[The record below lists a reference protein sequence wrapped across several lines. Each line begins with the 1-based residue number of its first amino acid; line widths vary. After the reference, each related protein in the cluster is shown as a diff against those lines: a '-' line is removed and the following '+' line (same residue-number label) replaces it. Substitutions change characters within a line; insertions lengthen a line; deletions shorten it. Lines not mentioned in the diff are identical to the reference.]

1 GRWERQGRDQGPP
14 SRAVVT
20 MRPVDANLRLLVLGA
35 GRQQLGSLT
44 AARRRGL
51 VVVAVDRDAAAPGF
65 RHADRRALISF
76 EDEPALHRLAEA
88 ERIDGV
94 ISPANDWS
102 VGIAARVAHRLG
114 VSHPL
119 DPPTAA
125 PAASWLRQRERF
137 AQGGVPT
144 AAWLGEEPGGSLQG
158 FSLAGEF
165 HALSGP
171 GRAAALAARAASA
184 LGIREGATVTRI
196 RLSTGGPQVIELAGR
211 LGSPEQ
217 VELVL
222 VATGI
227 DLNELALKGALG
239 EPIAAR
245 ELARLGRAA

>member
-1 GRWERQGRDQGPP
+1 MPGVRT
-14 SRAVVT
+14 A
-20 MRPVDANLRLLVLGA
+20 AKLLVLGA
-35 GRQQLGSLT
+35 GRQQLGLLRT
-44 AARRRGL
+44 ARQRGV
-51 VVVAVDRDAAAPGF
+51 VVVAVDRDPAAPGF
-65 RHADRRALISF
+65 AFADRRALISF

-114 VSHPL
+114 VAHPL

-125 PAASWLRQRERF
+125 LAASWLRQRERF
-137 AQGGVPT
+137 AEVGVPT
-144 AAWLGEEPGGSLQG
+144 ATWLGEEPEATVQA

-217 VELVL
+217 VELVR
-222 VATGI
+222 VSTGI
-227 DLNELALKGALG
+227 GLNELALKGALG
-239 EPIAAR
+239 EPIELR

>member
-1 GRWERQGRDQGPP
+1 MPGVRTAPK
-14 SRAVVT
+14 
-20 MRPVDANLRLLVLGA
+20 LLVLGA
-35 GRQQLGSLT
+35 GRQQLGLLRT
-44 AARRRGL
+44 ARQRGV
-51 VVVAVDRDAAAPGF
+51 VVVAVDRDPAAPGF
-65 RHADRRALISF
+65 AFADRRALISF

-125 PAASWLRQRERF
+125 LAASWLRQRERF
-137 AQGGVPT
+137 AQVGVPT
-144 AAWLGEEPGGSLQG
+144 STWLGEEPEATVQA
-158 FSLAGEF
+158 FSLAAEF

-171 GRAAALAARAASA
+171 ARAAELAAHAAAA

-196 RLSTGGPQVIELAGR
+196 RLGTGGPQVIELAGR

-217 VELVL
+217 VELVR
-222 VATGI
+222 VSTGI
-227 DLNELALKGALG
+227 DLNALALKGALG
-239 EPIAAR
+239 EPIEPR